1 MQNKSV
7 FQNIDLHKSND
18 IMFAFDNALYSTACL
33 VDDMNIFQGTNLAAN
48 KKKNN
53 IQKNKNIVN
62 KYEDQLVNEIDD
74 LLHPS
79 NNVDPNEMEGMAGFP
94 IYDTPSYGIKPKSK
108 KYNTQR
114 EVKPYNKI
122 NNNNKFIHASQYVLS
137 NKNGSTNKV
146 FHAKV
151 NNTKSKRIMIK
162 KY

>member
-18 IMFAFDNALYSTACL
+18 IMFAFDNALYNTACL
-33 VDDMNIFQGTNLAAN
+33 VDDMNIFQGMNVASN
-48 KKKNN
+48 KKKSNM
-53 IQKNKNIVN
+53 QKNKNIVN

-79 NNVDPNEMEGMAGFP
+79 NNVDQNEIEGMAGFP
-94 IYDTPSYGIKPKSK
+94 IYDTPSYGGTKQK
-108 KYNTQR
+108 KYHTQR
-114 EVKPYNKI
+114 EIKPYNKI
-122 NNNNKFIHASQYVLS
+122 NNNNKFINASQYVLS

-151 NNTKSKRIMIK
+151 NNNKPKRILIK
-162 KY
+162 K

>member
-18 IMFAFDNALYSTACL
+18 IMFAFDNALYNTACL
-33 VDDMNIFQGTNLAAN
+33 VDDMNIFQGMNVASN
-48 KKKNN
+48 KKKSNM
-53 IQKNKNIVN
+53 QKNKNIVN

-79 NNVDPNEMEGMAGFP
+79 NNVDQNEMEGMAGFP
-94 IYDTPSYGIKPKSK
+94 IYDTPSYGGTKQK
-108 KYNTQR
+108 KYHTQR
-114 EVKPYNKI
+114 EIKPYNKI
-122 NNNNKFIHASQYVLS
+122 NNNNKFIHASEYVLS

-151 NNTKSKRIMIK
+151 NNNKPKRILIK
-162 KY
+162 K

>member
-18 IMFAFDNALYSTACL
+18 IMFAFDNALYNTACL
-33 VDDMNIFQGTNLAAN
+33 VDDMNIFQGMNVGSN
-48 KKKNN
+48 KKKSNM
-53 IQKNKNIVN
+53 QKNKKIVN

-79 NNVDPNEMEGMAGFP
+79 NNVDQNEIEGMAGFP
-94 IYDTPSYGIKPKSK
+94 IYDTPSYGGTKQK
-108 KYNTQR
+108 KYHTQR
-114 EVKPYNKI
+114 EIKPYNKI

-151 NNTKSKRIMIK
+151 NNNKPNEF
-162 KY
+162 

>member
-18 IMFAFDNALYSTACL
+18 IMFAFDNALYNTACL
-33 VDDMNIFQGTNLAAN
+33 VDDMNIFQGMNVASN
-48 KKKNN
+48 KKKSNM
-53 IQKNKNIVN
+53 QKNKNIVN

-79 NNVDPNEMEGMAGFP
+79 NNVDQNEIEGMAGFP
-94 IYDTPSYGIKPKSK
+94 IYDTPSYGGTKQK
-108 KYNTQR
+108 KYHTQR
-114 EVKPYNKI
+114 EIKPYNKI

-146 FHAKV
+146 FHSKV
-151 NNTKSKRIMIK
+151 NNNKPKRILIK
-162 KY
+162 K

>member
-1 MQNKSV
+1 
-7 FQNIDLHKSND
+7 
-18 IMFAFDNALYSTACL
+18 MFAFDNALYSTACL
-33 VDDMNIFQGTNLAAN
+33 VDDMNIFQGTNMAAN

-94 IYDTPSYGIKPKSK
+94 IYDTPSYGIKQKSK

-122 NNNNKFIHASQYVLS
+122 NNNKFVNYVRNIVYRTS
-137 NKNGSTNKV
+137 
-146 FHAKV
+146 A
-151 NNTKSKRIMIK
+151 
-162 KY
+162 

>member
-18 IMFAFDNALYSTACL
+18 IMFAFDNALYNTACL
-33 VDDMNIFQGTNLAAN
+33 VDDMNIFQGMNVASN
-48 KKKNN
+48 KKKSNM
-53 IQKNKNIVN
+53 QKNKNIVN

-74 LLHPS
+74 LIHPS
-79 NNVDPNEMEGMAGFP
+79 NNVDQNEMEGMAGFP
-94 IYDTPSYGIKPKSK
+94 IYDTPSYGGTKQK
-108 KYNTQR
+108 KYHTQR
-114 EVKPYNKI
+114 EIKPYNKI

-151 NNTKSKRIMIK
+151 NNNKPKRILIK
-162 KY
+162 K